1 MVLRLSIDD
10 EQEDDDIQGEVDA
23 LPFVIN
29 GLLVEQYG
37 TEFSVTVEPHGS
49 YQSSYLVIP
58 KEWKVAPLIATRF
71 SMGA

>member
-1 MVLRLSIDD
+1 VVLRLSIDD

-49 YQSSYLVIP
+49 YQSYLVIP